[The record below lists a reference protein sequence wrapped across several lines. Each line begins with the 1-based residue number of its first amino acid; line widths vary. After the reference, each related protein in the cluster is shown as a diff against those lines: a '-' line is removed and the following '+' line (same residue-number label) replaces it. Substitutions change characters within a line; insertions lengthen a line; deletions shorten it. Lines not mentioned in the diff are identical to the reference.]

1 MTKRLL
7 CVLMVCGTASATES
21 VLGPTDS
28 QPEAVIVGPGTS
40 VPQEVID
47 CVVTAI
53 EAGLDFAVECDL

>member
-1 MTKRLL
+1 MIARLM
-7 CVLMVCGTASATES
+7 CVLAFCGTASATES
-21 VLGPTDS
+21 VLGPPDS
-28 QPEAVIVGPGTS
+28 QPEAVVVGPGTP